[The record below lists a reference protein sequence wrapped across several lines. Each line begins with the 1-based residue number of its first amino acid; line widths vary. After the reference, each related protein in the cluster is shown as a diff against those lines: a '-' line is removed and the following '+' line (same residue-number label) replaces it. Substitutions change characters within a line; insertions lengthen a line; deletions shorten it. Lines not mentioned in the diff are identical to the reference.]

1 MRTTY
6 ETGLWYI
13 PLESNIPFSIYINI
27 CPQWWLKSRFK
38 KQQQNEFEVKSPIS
52 VILNTCSIFFSNYC
66 RKI

>member
-1 MRTTY
+1 MRTTH

-38 KQQQNEFEVKSPIS
+38 KQQQKEFEVKIK
-52 VILNTCSIFFSNYC
+52 VQFQ
-66 RKI
+66 